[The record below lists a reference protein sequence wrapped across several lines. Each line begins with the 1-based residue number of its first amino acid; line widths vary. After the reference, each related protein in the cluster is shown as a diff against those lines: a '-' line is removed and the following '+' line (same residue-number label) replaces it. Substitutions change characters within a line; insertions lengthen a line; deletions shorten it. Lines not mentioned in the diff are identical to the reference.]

1 VDAAGLAPADE
12 QLESFVGE
20 VFSSLGRKDRRAK
33 AGLYIPGPML
43 DGQRRKSM
51 QPMAARLRVDH
62 QQLQQFVTS
71 SPWDVTPAWKALS
84 GKACALIAPDAWV
97 IDATGFRQGR
107 GASVCVARQYS
118 PTWVRPATVIPE
130 EAGFCQDVSKPGLL
144 LVFGLRVD
152 SIGYGP
158 GSRRSARSVARTNGL
173 DGGPYPMQHFGGYR
187 KISDGNCVGCG
198 EPSPKL

>member
-118 PTWVRPATVIPE
+118 PTWVRPATV
-130 EAGFCQDVSKPGLL
+130 
-144 LVFGLRVD
+144 
-152 SIGYGP
+152 
-158 GSRRSARSVARTNGL
+158 RSRSVAAVKPELSPGFMRTSVTCDRCAPRPGDQRSTPANSYA
-173 DGGPYPMQHFGGYR
+173 DHAHW
-187 KISDGNCVGCG
+187 
-198 EPSPKL
+198 